1 MTSKDPAAQSFKQK
15 AREELIDFA
24 MVSLYLAF
32 FFCALVTYTMLLL
45 RKHDIDSP
53 NYAFAI
59 INALIIG
66 KVILIG
72 ELMHLGRRAET
83 RPLYQAVLFKS
94 VIFSLF
100 VLAFHFLEEFIKR
113 LIHGKPFGTVW
124 HEIDPDELLARSII
138 VFCTFLPLFAVRE
151 LHVVLGPGNSTRCF
165 SPPEPPPIRT
175 SPPKTDQ
182 KHCCSAWRSS
192 GSKFRGPTPG
202 IRTSPG
208 ASPFNSRPKL
218 RDPRPAQRNMINSQS

>member
-1 MTSKDPAAQSFKQK
+1 MTSKDPAAKSFKQK

-45 RKHDIDSP
+45 REHDIDSP
-53 NYAFAI
+53 LNYAFAI

-124 HEIDPDELLARSII
+124 HEIDANELLARSII

-151 LHVVLGPGNSTRCF
+151 LHVVLGPG
-165 SPPEPPPIRT
+165 
-175 SPPKTDQ
+175 
-182 KHCCSAWRSS
+182 
-192 GSKFRGPTPG
+192 
-202 IRTSPG
+202 
-208 ASPFNSRPKL
+208 KL
-218 RDPRPAQRNMINSQS
+218 HALFFAPRAAANPDLATKD